1 MFRLVKIA
9 LILLLS
15 ISFALPTLGQETK
28 PAKKSAAGPATN
40 KKEIS
45 PEQRALA
52 MLESVLQATA
62 GFQDAALKSKIQSE
76 AADLPS

>member
-9 LILLLS
+9 SVLVLS
-15 ISFALPTLGQETK
+15 TSFALPAPGQETK
-28 PAKKSAAGPATN
+28 PAKKPEVAPATA

-52 MLESVLQATA
+52 MPEKRASSHRR
-62 GFQDAALKSKIQSE
+62 FEDAALKSKLQS
-76 AADLPS
+76 